1 MVRVLV
7 LFYSF
12 TGHTAQLAKYI
23 AEGAEEISEA
33 EVEIKQVPETLPK
46 DFFFDKPDLQRA
58 KESFADIPTASIE
71 DLTTADGVAFGSPV
85 HFGSFASQLK
95 QFIDQLSPVFIK
107 GSMVGKPAA
116 FFTTSGS
123 LHGGEE
129 ATLISMMIPIMNLGM
144 IPVGVP
150 YPIQGEGVE
159 FDAGSPYGA
168 VYICG
173 HQGERELTEGDKKV
187 ARILGKRLSA
197 VTKIMKSGC
206 EAHDDCQFL
215 TKIDEAR

>member
-1 MVRVLV
+1 M
-7 LFYSF
+7 
-12 TGHTAQLAKYI
+12 QLARFI
-23 AEGAEEISEA
+23 AEGAKMIEGA
-33 EVEIKQVPETLPK
+33 EVEIKQVPETLPRE
-46 DFFFDKPDLQRA
+46 FFFDKPDLQKA

-95 QFIDQLSPVFIK
+95 QFIDQLSPVFIR

-116 FFTTSGS
+116 FFTASGS

-129 ATLISMMIPIMNLGM
+129 ATLLSMMIPMLNLGM

-150 YPIQGEGVE
+150 YPIQGEGPE

-168 VYICG
+168 IYICG
-173 HQGERELTEGDKKV
+173 HKGEKELTEGDKKI
-187 ARILGKRLSA
+187 ARILGKRLAA

-206 EAHDDCQFL
+206 DAHDDCSFL
-215 TKIDEAR
+215 TKVDED